1 MAIKGSLREASL
13 AEVCQLLALGLKS
26 GCLSVAD
33 RSRFGQIYF
42 DHGRITFA
50 RIVNRRDR
58 LGDLLIGDGALTQ
71 EQLDAVLEVQ
81 SHNPERRVGEI
92 LLEQGLIE
100 AEQLNRYIFL
110 QIEEAVCHL
119 FTWSR
124 GHFYFEAGE
133 RPDPAEITVSINAE
147 SLLLEAARR
156 VDEWSLIRKRIPSLE
171 LVFEMDGQR
180 LSGSDAQLAEDQRR
194 IAELLDGERS
204 VQDIMDIT
212 GVGEF
217 EVGKALF
224 GLLQAGFARKAGK
237 QVEGGAERPRES
249 DIQERH
255 NLGVAFFRTGMLE
268 DAAREFRRVLEIAPD
283 DMRARFHLAMISMRQ
298 GEHRDAARELV
309 LLARRHGPNYAV
321 LVNVATAF
329 RHMGRAEDALLAL
342 NEAENARSGTPAV
355 ALARAVTH
363 LQQQDLEQTR
373 AALQDY
379 RTRLGPGEKP
389 DATWYYHAALTE
401 AIGSDSS
408 RAQALCWEG
417 LETHPDVAPLLLL
430 AGLAAERLG
439 DNDGA
444 ELFYRRAIEV
454 EPNLAQAHKDLGDIA
469 YARGAMDE
477 AMRLYQRA
485 SELAPDLGDDV
496 YAKLGALHYRARN
509 REAAVR
515 CWTRSLELNPANDA
529 VRNRLEVLRH
539 AGA

>member
-13 AEVCQLLALGLKS
+13 AEVCQLLALGLKT

-33 RSRFGQIYF
+33 RSRFGQVYF

-58 LGDLLIGDGALTQ
+58 LGDLLIGDGILTPG
-71 EQLDAVLEVQ
+71 QLEAVLEIQ
-81 SHNPERRVGEI
+81 SRNPERRLGEI
-92 LLEQGLIE
+92 LSERGLIE
-100 AEQLNRYIFL
+100 VEQLHRYIFL

-133 RPDPAEITVSINAE
+133 RPDTAEITVSINAE

-156 VDEWSLIRKRIPSLE
+156 IDEWSLIRKRVPSLD
-171 LVFEMDGQR
+171 LVFEVDTQR
-180 LSGSDAQLAEDQRR
+180 LSASDAQLAEDQRR
-194 IAELLDGERS
+194 TADLLDGQRS
-204 VQDIMDIT
+204 VQDIMEAT
-212 GVGEF
+212 GLGEF

-224 GLLQAGFARKAGK
+224 GLLQAGFAR
-237 QVEGGAERPRES
+237 QVGRQPEGPERPREA

-268 DAAREFRRVLEIAPD
+268 DSAREFRRVLEIAPD
-283 DMRARFHLAMISMRQ
+283 DMRARFHLAMISMRH

-309 LLARRHGPNYAV
+309 QLARRHGPNYAV
-321 LVNVATAF
+321 LMNLATSF
-329 RHMGRAEDALLAL
+329 RYLGRTEDALLAL
-342 NEAENARSGTPAV
+342 NEAENVRAATPAV
-355 ALARAVTH
+355 ALARAIAH
-363 LQQQDLEQTR
+363 IENRNLEDGR
-373 AALQDY
+373 AALQEY
-379 RTRLGPGEKP
+379 RTRLGPDEKP
-389 DATWYYHAALTE
+389 EAGWYYHAALAE
-401 AIGSDSS
+401 AIGSDAS

-417 LETHPDVAPLLLL
+417 LESHPDVAPLLML

-454 EPNLAQAHKDLGDIA
+454 EPNLPQAQKNLGDIA
-469 YARGAMDE
+469 YGRGAMDE
-477 AMRLYQRA
+477 ALRLYQRA
-485 SELAPDLGDDV
+485 AELAPDLGDDV
-496 YAKLGALHYRARN
+496 YARLGSLHYRDRN